1 MKMKICGF
9 LTQYAIFKMLII
21 IQLDYIQMLSFSDD
35 NDWYVNRDLSFAIFS
50 VNLFILFKSSD
61 TCW

>member
-9 LTQYAIFKMLII
+9 LTRHEIFEMLII
-21 IQLDYIQMLSFSDD
+21 IQLDNIQMLSFSDD
-35 NDWYVNRDLSFAIFS
+35 NDWYVKRDLSFAIFS

-61 TCW
+61 TC

>member
-21 IQLDYIQMLSFSDD
+21 IQLDYIQMHSFSDD

-61 TCW
+61 TC